1 MEDFFNWI
9 GTQLGAAIR
18 FIVEGLGDFFANFDD
33 ALSGF
38 FNGLT
43 GELGLS
49 TSLFSLLGLILG
61 LYLLFKGITS
71 LLRGS
76 IIGGLLM
83 TFIGLTFLGWM
94 IA

>member
-18 FIVEGLGDFFANFDD
+18 FIVEGLSGFFANFDD
-33 ALSGF
+33 ALKGF
-38 FNGLT
+38 FSGLA
-43 GELGLS
+43 GELGMS
-49 TSLFSLLGLILG
+49 TSLFSLLGLVFG
-61 LYLLFKGITS
+61 LYLLFKGVTS

-76 IIGGLLM
+76 IIGGILLVLL
-83 TFIGLTFLGWM
+83 GLTFLGWM